1 MRSFREFK
9 ALFDEDLLPHLE
21 VIKKDISWRN
31 ALQFG
36 IVVALAA
43 ILIVF
48 FVLIAMDLLA
58 IWVVIL
64 VSIFLIAGAIWQV
77 RKLADRRDIQLRY
90 KKTVNSK
97 LIEFVAPRGEYN
109 ADGFVPYKD
118 FLDSELFKR
127 EADYYGGDDLV
138 TTSQNGVEV
147 MFSEVKAAW
156 EEQGEDIK
164 GNDSSQWHVI
174 FDGIFMVSTLSK
186 SFPDMVIIPDASK
199 GSFGRLGYETKK
211 ANAQHGEFVDVE
223 HPDFNDYF
231 AAYAKDAKQAKN
243 MISEDF
249 MDKAVEIAQTI
260 DEPIYFSFNGRKM
273 YVAIRY
279 DKPMFEFN
287 TYLANIT
294 NPEKPYEIFK
304 EMDFLVTIGSSL
316 NNMKRSAPR
325 IERDDFGS
333 GMGMEGLGNRE
344 EMGNI
349 GSLGSMSSEDLG
361 MTDEEIEAIMR
372 GE

>member
-1 MRSFREFK
+1 MRSFAEFK

-21 VIKKDISWRN
+21 DLKKELSWRN
-31 ALQFG
+31 ILQFG
-36 IVVALAA
+36 IVIALAA
-43 ILIVF
+43 ILIVL
-48 FVLIAMDLLA
+48 FVLIVMELVA
-58 IWVVIL
+58 IWVVIIL
-64 VSIFLIAGAIWQV
+64 SVFLIAGAIWQV

-97 LIEFVAPRGEYN
+97 LIEFVAPRGDYN
-109 ADGFVPYKD
+109 SDGFVSYSD
-118 FLDSELFKR
+118 FVDSELFKR
-127 EADYYGGDDLV
+127 EPDFYGGDDLV
-138 TTSQNGVEV
+138 TTSQDGVQV
-147 MFSEVKAAW
+147 QFSEVKAAW
-156 EEQGEDIK
+156 EEQSEDIK

-186 SFPDMVIIPDASK
+186 SFPEMIIIPDASQ

-211 ANAQHGEFVDVE
+211 ANEQHGEFVDVE
-223 HPDFNDYF
+223 HPEFNDYF
-231 AAYAKDAKQAKN
+231 TAYAKDGKKAKK

-260 DEPIYFSFNGRKM
+260 EEPIYFSFKGRKM

-304 EMDFLVTIGSSL
+304 EMDFLVNIGASL
-316 NNMKRSAPR
+316 NNMKRREKLGSMGR
-325 IERDDFGS
+325 ESFG
-333 GMGMEGLGNRE
+333 GGMES
-344 EMGNI
+344 MGGM
-349 GSLGSMSSEDLG
+349 GSLGSMSSQDLEL
-361 MTDEEIEAIMR
+361 TDEEIAAMMR

>member
-9 ALFDEDLLPHLE
+9 ALFDEDLLPDLE
-21 VIKKDISWRN
+21 ALKRELSWRN
-31 ALQFG
+31 ILQFG
-36 IVVALAA
+36 IVIALAA
-43 ILIVF
+43 ILGVF
-48 FVLIAMDLLA
+48 FVLIAMEILA

-64 VSIFLIAGAIWQV
+64 LSILLIAGAIWQV
-77 RKLADRRDIQLRY
+77 KKLADRTDIKLRY

-97 LIEFVAPRGEYN
+97 LVEFVAPRGEYDPN
-109 ADGFVPYKD
+109 GFVSYSD
-118 FLDSELFKR
+118 FFDSELFKR
-127 EADYYGGDDLV
+127 EPDFYGGDDLV
-138 TTSQNGVEV
+138 ITNQDGVEV
-147 MFSEVKAAW
+147 EFSEIQAAW
-156 EEQGEDIK
+156 EEQGEDMK

-174 FDGIFMVSTLSK
+174 FDGIFMVSTLNK
-186 SFPDMVIIPDASK
+186 SYPDMIIVPDASK

-211 ANAQHGEFVDVE
+211 ANQQHGQFVDVE
-223 HPDFNDYF
+223 HPDFNNYF
-231 AAYAKDAKQAKN
+231 TAYAKDAKQAKK

-260 DEPIYFSFNGRKM
+260 EEPIYFSFKGRKM

-287 TYLANIT
+287 TYLADIT

-304 EMDFLVTIGSSL
+304 ELEFLVSIGASL
-316 NNMKRSAPR
+316 NTMKRTRRVESN
-325 IERDDFGS
+325 EFG
-333 GMGMEGLGNRE
+333 GGNRGA
-344 EMGNI
+344 M
-349 GSLGSMSSEDLG
+349 GSLGSMSSQDLG